1 MTVAVN
7 NVVTLNT
14 DIQNGNVAALNT
26 VMMLGSYKGVKFTL
40 EMKMTYNLILSFTR
54 TGKRAEFSQS
64 YLAAYLSCSLRTAAT
79 VIATLKTLGLISAD
93 PENRGRGD
101 VDLLEALPILA
112 DDAKL
117 SEVKR
122 VNNRKSKGVKNES
135 GPTVGNKAQ
144 SVKPSNSPTESTP
157 ENTHD
162 ARPVGIDDSHSAEPV
177 NTEQPAQPSQL
188 PPVIVEE
195 QPAQPEEP
203 EQPAEAEEELEEEEE
218 EPDFNS
224 YAAMAAPVALS
235 GWVTTH
241 NATVELKA
249 AYEAHRN
256 TYGESHSIPSYAHHT
271 PSYSTAEYD
280 AGEAF

>member
-26 VMMLGSYKGVKFTL
+26 VMMLESYKGVKFTL

-122 VNNRKSKGVKNES
+122 VNNRKSKEVKNES
-135 GPTVGNKAQ
+135 GPAVGNKAQ
-144 SVKPSNSPTESTP
+144 SVKHPNSPAESTP

-162 ARPVGIDDSHSAEPV
+162 ARPVGIDEPV
-177 NTEQPAQPSQL
+177 NADHIEQPAQPSQL

-195 QPAQPEEP
+195 QPAQPAEP
-203 EQPAEAEEELEEEEE
+203 EEEEE
-218 EPDFNS
+218 EPDFNA

-256 TYGESHSIPSYAHHT
+256 TYGESHSIPGYAHHT